1 MSAYQVNKVAYR
13 AQHDTAFREQLRQDP
28 ARALADLP
36 LTAEE
41 REALL
46 AGNVARLYQ
55 LGAHPYLLGHL
66 PRFQLLG
73 LTRESYGQQM
83 KALLDTP
90 SERARAAQAGSTT
103 PAEWRGRGRRPVTV

>member
-1 MSAYQVNKVAYR
+1 MSVYQVDKVCWR
-13 AQHDTAFREQLRQDP
+13 AQHDTAFREQLAQD
-28 ARALADLP
+28 ATRALADLP

-46 AGNVARLYQ
+46 AGNVARLYE

-66 PRFQLLG
+66 PRFGLLG
-73 LTRESYGQQM
+73 LTRESYGRQM

-90 SERARAAQAGSTT
+90 AERARATRAGSTT
-103 PAEWRGRGRRPVTV
+103 PPRSSDH

>member
-13 AQHDTAFREQLRQDP
+13 AQHDLAFREQLRQDP
-28 ARALADLP
+28 ARALAELP

-55 LGAHPYLLGHL
+55 IGAHPYLLGHL

-73 LTRESYGQQM
+73 LNRESYGQQM
-83 KALLDTP
+83 KGLLDTP

-103 PAEWRGRGRRPVTV
+103 PTTWRRPGR

>member
-1 MSAYQVNKVAYR
+1 MSAYQVNKVCWR
-13 AQHDTAFREQLRQDP
+13 AQHDKPFRERLQADP
-28 ARALADLP
+28 AATVAVLP

-66 PRFQLLG
+66 PRFQVVG
-73 LTRESYGQQM
+73 LNREGYVKQM
-83 KALLDTP
+83 TALLDSP
-90 SERARAAQAGSTT
+90 GERARAALAGSSS
-103 PAEWRGRGRRPVTV
+103 PRAGAGRGS

>member
-1 MSAYQVNKVAYR
+1 MSIYQVDKVCWR
-13 AQHDTAFREQLRQDP
+13 AQHDLAFREQLKEDP

-36 LTAEE
+36 LTGEE

-66 PRFQLLG
+66 PRFGLLG
-73 LTRESYGQQM
+73 LTRESYGRQM
-83 KALLDTP
+83 RALLDTP
-90 SERARAAQAGSTT
+90 AEQARARRAGRPVGESERAPAQAR
-103 PAEWRGRGRRPVTV
+103 A

>member
-1 MSAYQVNKVAYR
+1 MSVYQIDKVCWR
-13 AQHDTAFREQLRQDP
+13 AQHDLAFREQLAQDP

-36 LTAEE
+36 LAPEE

-46 AGNVARLYQ
+46 AGDVARLYQ

-66 PRFQLLG
+66 PRFGLLG
-73 LTRESYGQQM
+73 LTRESYSRQM

-90 SERARAAQAGSTT
+90 AEQARAARAG
-103 PAEWRGRGRRPVTV
+103 

>member
-1 MSAYQVNKVAYR
+1 MSVYQVDKVCWR
-13 AQHDTAFREQLRQDP
+13 TQHDEAFRQRLAEDP
-28 ARALADLP
+28 AGALAALP

-66 PRFQLLG
+66 PRYGLLG
-73 LTRESYGQQM
+73 LTRESYGRQM

-90 SERARAAQAGSTT
+90 AEQARAARAGSTT
-103 PAEWRGRGRRPVTV
+103 PPGKR

>member
-1 MSAYQVNKVAYR
+1 MSVYQVDKVCWR
-13 AQHDTAFREQLRQDP
+13 SQHDPAFREQLRQDP

-46 AGNVARLYQ
+46 AGNVARLYE

-66 PRFQLLG
+66 SRYQLFG
-73 LTRESYGQQM
+73 LTRDSYNRQM
-83 KALLDTP
+83 RALLDTP
-90 SERARAAQAGSTT
+90 AERARAALAGSTT
-103 PAEWRGRGRRPVTV
+103 PPGSVGH